1 MSKKIQLSFFLI
13 IGFLLGFVLACF
25 LLKASLF
32 IVLFFRIKDNGLV
45 NENIKMGYRY
55 ETYSLCPKCCLDG
68 DDFYLSHQPADKSSE
83 TSLGVVDIAL
93 NIIPVPEAYEQEF
106 HAFVRKSAHFFAY
119 AFLAMLIYYAYRG
132 KHRIFFTLM
141 SSLLY
146 AIS

>member
-1 MSKKIQLSFFLI
+1 MKLI
-13 IGFLLGFVLACF
+13 RYVP
-25 LLKASLF
+25 S
-32 IVLFFRIKDNGLV
+32 VV
-45 NENIKMGYRY
+45 WMG
-55 ETYSLCPKCCLDG
+55 TI
-68 DDFYLSHQPADKSSE
+68 FYLSHQPADKSSE

-146 AIS
+146 AISDEIHQLFIRGRRAEIGDELIDVCGDNFGLLGVKLGIKIITRRD